1 MVMSI
6 SVALAIGGALTGGH
20 NRSSGRSM
28 SNGRCR
34 MAILLSAQTG
44 VVYQIYVPEQPQQPV
59 IDAPK
64 EASHTS
70 RGD

>member
-6 SVALAIGGALTGGH
+6 SVALAIEGALTSGH
-20 NRSSGRSM
+20 NRSSGQSM

-34 MAILLSAQTG
+34 MAIPLSAQTG

-59 IDAPK
+59 IDASE
-64 EASHTS
+64 EASHSS
-70 RGD
+70 RGV